1 MTDALS
7 LDPAVIE
14 AQLSA
19 PAAYVHPSAWH
30 ARRDLTWGASEVAAL
45 FVALD
50 VEDPA
55 QLGSYAR
62 KAGKR
67 YERGRWRE
75 PRIILQKAGIVP
87 PLKAGKAAGRGLDLE
102 RMLIVQWR
110 QMVAHGT
117 AEGAEM
123 VDARTIA
130 YVPDALPVE
139 LLPLPCR
146 HCPALAVSPDAWA
159 RDVLGDLGAVEAKCS
174 VRAYGGPKRQ
184 HVIQL
189 HAQADTMAAEWL
201 AVVEGEG
208 WGADWRDHAGEPSG
222 PIRTWPVDVDRA
234 LIATIREVCTT
245 AMRRVEELREASSRE
260 EAA

>member
-7 LDPAVIE
+7 LDPAVVE

-19 PAAYVHPSAWH
+19 PVGYVHPSAWH
-30 ARRDLTWGASEVAAL
+30 ARRGLTWGASEVAAL

-62 KAGKR
+62 RAGKR

-75 PRIILQKAGIVP
+75 PRIILEKAGIVP
-87 PLKAGKAAGRGLDLE
+87 PLKAGKVADRGLNLE
-102 RMLIVQWR
+102 RALIAQWR
-110 QMVAHGT
+110 MMVARGT
-117 AEGAEM
+117 AAGAEM
-123 VDARTIA
+123 VDARSIA
-130 YVPDALPVE
+130 YVPDALPRE
-139 LLPLPCR
+139 LIPLVNR
-146 HCPALAVSPDAWA
+146 HCPVIAVSPDVWA
-159 RDVLGDLGAVEAKCS
+159 RDVLDTLGAVELKCS
-174 VRAYGGPKRQ
+174 VRPYGGAKRQ

-189 HAQADTMAAEWL
+189 HAQADTMSAEWL

-208 WGADWRDHAGEPSG
+208 WGADWRDHAGEPGG
-222 PIRTWPVDVDRA
+222 PIRTWPVDMDRA

-245 AMRRVEELREASSRE
+245 AMRRVEELREATR